1 MRTWILAAALA
12 AGVVPVAASASIS
25 VIGGG
30 LGRECYLAAELARGG
45 AARAEVCDRAL
56 EDEALSST
64 DRAATYV
71 NRGIVRMQ
79 GKDLTAAISDFDQ
92 AIKTRPDTA
101 EAYVNKGIALIH
113 LGGRDR
119 DAVDLLTQGLA
130 RNPSRPEVAYYVRG
144 IANEQLGLSR
154 EAFDDYSRAASLK
167 PGWTEPAAQ
176 LQRFSVVKKATANS

>member
-1 MRTWILAAALA
+1 MRTWILAAVLA
-12 AGVVPVAASASIS
+12 TTATGASAAVS

-30 LGRECYLAAELARGG
+30 LGRECYLAAEYAKPGRSNV
-45 AARAEVCDRAL
+45 AACDRAL
-56 EDEALSST
+56 EDEALPAI
-64 DRAATYV
+64 DRAATFV
-71 NRGIVRMQ
+71 NRGIVHMQ
-79 GKDLTAAISDFDQ
+79 GKDLTAAIADFDQ
-92 AIKTRPDTA
+92 AIKMRPQTA

-119 DAVDLLTQGLA
+119 DAVDLLTQGLS

-167 PGWTEPAAQ
+167 PEWSDPAAQ
-176 LQRFSVVKKATANS
+176 LTRFTVVKKPTARS